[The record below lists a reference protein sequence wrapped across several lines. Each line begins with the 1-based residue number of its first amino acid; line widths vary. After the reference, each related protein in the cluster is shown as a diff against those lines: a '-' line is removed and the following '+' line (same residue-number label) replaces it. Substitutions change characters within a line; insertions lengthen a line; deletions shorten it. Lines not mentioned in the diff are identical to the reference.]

1 MRIKLGAGL
10 LPLNLLVMG
19 LVAAVILSPSNMLRT
34 ILGIPAVLFFPGYA
48 LIMALFPRRR
58 GMGGIER
65 VAFSLGMSLV
75 VVPLIGLVLNT
86 TPWGIRLEPI
96 VYSVASFIFI
106 MSVIAWFRQKRVPE
120 EERFR
125 IEFHLRVPG
134 WSRNALDKALSIL
147 LMVAILG
154 VLGTLGYVI
163 ASPRVEEEFTL
174 FYFLGPGGEAT
185 AYPKELSVGEEGK
198 VVVGI
203 TNEERETVSYEMEIR
218 IDGVRNSEVKGI
230 TLEPGQKWE
239 NEVSFTPTVAGEKQK
254 VEFLL
259 YKKGEVTPYLEP
271 LHLWIDVREQ

>member
-106 MSVIAWFRQKRVPE
+106 MSVIAWFRQ
-120 EERFR
+120 
-125 IEFHLRVPG
+125 
-134 WSRNALDKALSIL
+134 
-147 LMVAILG
+147 
-154 VLGTLGYVI
+154 
-163 ASPRVEEEFTL
+163 
-174 FYFLGPGGEAT
+174 
-185 AYPKELSVGEEGK
+185 
-198 VVVGI
+198 
-203 TNEERETVSYEMEIR
+203 
-218 IDGVRNSEVKGI
+218 
-230 TLEPGQKWE
+230 
-239 NEVSFTPTVAGEKQK
+239 
-254 VEFLL
+254 
-259 YKKGEVTPYLEP
+259 
-271 LHLWIDVREQ
+271 